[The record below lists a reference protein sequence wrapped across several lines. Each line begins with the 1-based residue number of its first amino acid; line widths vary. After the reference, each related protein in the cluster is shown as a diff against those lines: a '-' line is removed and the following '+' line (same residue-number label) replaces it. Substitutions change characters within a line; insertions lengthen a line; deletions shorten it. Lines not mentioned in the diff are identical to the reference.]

1 MALSTLLSLCLPVSF
16 IYFAHMLLKLEY
28 AEETTKHLQ
37 AFISEKTKTKN
48 KVAFEVSFAACAE
61 PHKLLKY

>member
-1 MALSTLLSLCLPVSF
+1 
-16 IYFAHMLLKLEY
+16 MLLKLEY

-48 KVAFEVSFAACAE
+48 KVAFQVSFAACAE
-61 PHKLLKY
+61 PHKPLKY